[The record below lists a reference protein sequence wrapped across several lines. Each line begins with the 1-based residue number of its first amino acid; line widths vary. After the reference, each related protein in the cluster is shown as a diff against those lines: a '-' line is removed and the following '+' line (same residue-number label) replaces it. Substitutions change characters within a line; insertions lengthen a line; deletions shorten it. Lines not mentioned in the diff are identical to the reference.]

1 VAKINMEITGPQ
13 FSGVMGVPD
22 GAAVETLLRHE
33 KLQGHH
39 QKSLLYYY
47 GLNPFL
53 DRQPS

>member
-1 VAKINMEITGPQ
+1 MEITGPQ